1 MISRHFRTAAVALG
15 LLCAA
20 VAGAQTNSAR
30 APSADDAILAAHAAF
45 RAGDP
50 LKLARHSAGL
60 ENHLLAPYLEYWRIK
75 LRLDDT
81 GSGDVRAFLAREPAS
96 YLAERLRSEWL
107 KELGRRGDWQTF
119 ELERA
124 PLPVEDAEIRCYG
137 LAARIAK
144 GDTSSL
150 DELAQFWLEPKP
162 LAEGCAAVAEQ
173 AIRSGKYTVGDV
185 WQRVRLLLE
194 AGQLSAAR
202 ITIAWLPAAEAPDER
217 QLALAATQ
225 PQKLLASLPQTLNA
239 RPQREMAIF
248 AAVRL
253 ARDEPRAAAEHLKG
267 PLGQRLPAPDLR
279 YLWGRVAYEAARRL
293 IPEGADWYAR
303 AGDTPLSDEQ
313 LAWKVRAALRAGA
326 WAPVIEAIDRMSVT
340 AHQDPAWSYWYARA
354 LGASGRAEG
363 ARAYLLRIAG
373 KPNFYGMLATE
384 ELGEAFAVPEPYYQ
398 PGAEEVARAR
408 ATPGLA
414 RALELYRLNLRSE
427 ATREWAFTV
436 RNLDDPQLL
445 GAAELARQQ
454 EVFDRAIN
462 TAIRT
467 VSVHNYRLRYL
478 APFREVFSEH
488 AKAHDL
494 EEAWLLGLTRQESR
508 FIVNAKSVA
517 GAQGLMQLMPATARW
532 VAGKTGLVDFRPAR
546 VTEPEINITLGSR
559 YLKLVLNDLGHP
571 VLASAAYNAGPG
583 RARRWRDVKPLE
595 GAIYA
600 ETIPFN
606 ETRDYVKSVMANTV
620 YYAALLGGGQ
630 QSLKS
635 RLGTIPA
642 KAASDRFNE
651 ELP

>member
-1 MISRHFRTAAVALG
+1 MLLAL
-15 LLCAA
+15 
-20 VAGAQTNSAR
+20 VGACSVLPAFGAKPAR
-30 APSADDAILAAHAAF
+30 ALPADEAILAANAAF

-50 LKLARHSAGL
+50 LKLARYSAGL

-75 LRLDDT
+75 LRLEDVA
-81 GSGDVRAFLAREPAS
+81 SGEVRAFLAREPSS
-96 YLAERLRSEWL
+96 YLAERLRSDWL

-124 PLPVEDAEIRCYG
+124 PLTVEDADIRCYG
-137 LAARIAK
+137 LAARVAK
-144 GDTSSL
+144 DDASAL

-162 LAEGCAAVAEQ
+162 LPEGCIAVAEQ
-173 AIRSGKYTVGDV
+173 AIRSGKFTASDV

-202 ITIAWLPAAEAPDER
+202 GTIAWLPAAEAPDER

-225 PQKLLASLPQTLNA
+225 PQKLLASLPQTLDA
-239 RPQREMAIF
+239 RPRREMAMF

-253 ARDEPRAAAEHLKG
+253 ARDDPRAAAEHLDG
-267 PLGQRLPAPDLR
+267 PFGRLLPAPDLR

-293 IPEGADWYAR
+293 MPEGADWYVR
-303 AGDTPLSDEQ
+303 AGDAPLSDEQ
-313 LAWKVRAALRAGA
+313 LAWKVRAALRAGR
-326 WAPVIEAIDRMSVT
+326 WPPVIEAIDRMSVA

-354 LGASGRAEG
+354 LGATGRSEG
-363 ARAYLLRIAG
+363 ARANLLRIAG
-373 KPNFYGMLATE
+373 KPDFYGMLATE
-384 ELGEAFAVPEPYYQ
+384 ELGEAFAVPEPFYQ

-414 RALELYRLNLRSE
+414 RALDLYRLNLRRE

-436 RNLDDPQLL
+436 RNLGDAQLL
-445 GAAELARQQ
+445 GAAELARRE

-467 VSVHNYRLRYL
+467 VSLHNYRLRYL
-478 APFREVFSEH
+478 APYREVFREY

-532 VAGKTGLVDFRPAR
+532 VAGKIGLVDFRPAR
-546 VTEPEINITLGSR
+546 VIEPELNITLGSR
-559 YLKLVLNDLGHP
+559 YLKLVLNDLGDQ

-583 RARRWRDVKPLE
+583 RARRWRDAKPLE

-606 ETRDYVKSVMANTV
+606 ETRDYVKSVMTNTV
-620 YYAALLGGGQ
+620 YYAALLGGPL